1 MMADKEG
8 QAATDEVREY
18 DDIFK
23 YVQSFGRYQ
32 KIVLFASCFL
42 VMLCSS
48 QFAALLFVYG
58 TPNFHCEDTNSTCPP
73 NKCCN
78 NCTSYVFDGPFRSVV
93 SEFNLIC
100 DKAYIGAT
108 VQACFYGGMLAG
120 ATSSGILADYI
131 GRRRTIFITVF
142 IVILSS
148 VCSVFADCV
157 SLLGVLRFMIGIGSG
172 GIQASHFTLG
182 LELLGPKHR
191 SLYSVIYQIYFTAGY
206 FVFNFFAYFVRD
218 WRLLILMNSLPGI
231 ILYLFMRIFPESP
244 RWLLSK
250 NRLKEA
256 EDVLVKCGSDSLDR
270 NQLKK
275 AIKDISIAQINE
287 EKKRQERI
295 YTPLDL
301 VRTPKLRRRSIF
313 LAINWFSVSF
323 VGNAFFLYI
332 GNLAG
337 SIYLNFFLVNI
348 ACPIGAIATGFL
360 LKRIGH
366 RLTHAV
372 VLCMV
377 GILCLSSLA
386 VPDDQP
392 LARTWIFVSAFGIS
406 NGMWVTIFLIGTELF
421 PTVLR
426 KGRRPGEQEKDEV
439 QVESDKYT
447 VANSQVTSM

>member
-142 IVILSS
+142 IVVTRALQCI
-148 VCSVFADCV
+148 VVPNKY
-157 SLLGVLRFMIGIGSG
+157 
-172 GIQASHFTLG
+172 
-182 LELLGPKHR
+182 E
-191 SLYSVIYQIYFTAGY
+191 
-206 FVFNFFAYFVRD
+206 
-218 WRLLILMNSLPGI
+218 
-231 ILYLFMRIFPESP
+231 RIFPESP

-360 LKRIGH
+360 LKR
-366 RLTHAV
+366 
-372 VLCMV
+372 
-377 GILCLSSLA
+377 
-386 VPDDQP
+386 
-392 LARTWIFVSAFGIS
+392 
-406 NGMWVTIFLIGTELF
+406 
-421 PTVLR
+421 
-426 KGRRPGEQEKDEV
+426 
-439 QVESDKYT
+439 
-447 VANSQVTSM
+447 